1 LWIRDVSLLY
11 ETIGRSTCNA
21 AEIKDTPHLRT
32 TKKKL
37 HILVSN
43 DDGIDAPGIYALV
56 NELKKIARL
65 TIVAPDKQQSAVG
78 HAITMNYPLRASKF
92 SKNGKFFGYA
102 VEGTPADCV
111 KLAVRS
117 LLTEPPDL
125 VVSGINHGS
134 NTAISIIYSGTV
146 SAATEGTVLGIPSI
160 AVSLATWGTPDF
172 RYAARFARKLASF
185 VLSRKIPQK
194 MLLNVNVPAVKEK
207 DIKGVKITRQGKTVW
222 DDRFEVRRDPYNKEY
237 FWLTG
242 DIEVID
248 HSDDTDH
255 IAVMNNYISITPIQY
270 DLTDYEM
277 LMKMKKWKV
286 KD

>member
-1 LWIRDVSLLY
+1 V
-11 ETIGRSTCNA
+11 
-21 AEIKDTPHLRT
+21 KPLR
-32 TKKKL
+32 KKP

-56 NELKKIARL
+56 NELKKIAHV
-65 TIVAPDKQQSAVG
+65 TVVAPDKQQSAVG
-78 HAITMNYPLRASKF
+78 HAITMNYPLRVSKF
-92 SKNGKFFGYA
+92 LKNGKFFGYA

-125 VVSGINHGS
+125 VISGINHGS

-160 AVSLATWGTPDF
+160 AVSLATWGIPDF
-172 RYAARFARKLASF
+172 RYAAKFARKLASF
-185 VLSRKIPQK
+185 VFSRKIPQK

-207 DIKGVKITRQGKTVW
+207 EIQGVKITRQGKTVW

-242 DIEVID
+242 NLEVID

-255 IAVMNNYISITPIQY
+255 IAVMKNYISITPIHY

-277 LMKMKKWKV
+277 LEKMRKWEMEKLC
-286 KD
+286 